1 MPNIN
6 RKHKDRLFS
15 FLFGNSDHKDW
26 TLSLYNAVNSS
37 CYDNPDDIQITT
49 MGSVVYMGMKN
60 DVSFIISDML
70 NIYEQQSSFNP
81 NMPIRLLMY
90 AARLYDKYIHGIH
103 GNIYGSSLVRL
114 PQPKLLVFYNGPQER
129 ADTVLRLS
137 DAFRVDSGG
146 QNDAVNGTF
155 MDNYDIEVCVRMLNI
170 NYGHNQDLMGRCVPL
185 CEYAWLVDRI
195 RGFQA
200 QRLAIADAVDLA
212 IDDMPDGWLIK
223 PCLLANRAEVKNM
236 CITEYNEAETMQLFK
251 EEGRVEGRKEGRV
264 EGRKE
269 GRVEGRKEGEDKLG
283 KLIALLLANGLTD
296 DARLAALDKSAR
308 AELYRKYGID

>member
-1 MPNIN
+1 MGNIN

-26 TLSLYNAVNSS
+26 TLSLYNAVNGS

-49 MGSVVYMGMKN
+49 MGSVICMGMKN

-114 PQPKLLVFYNGPQER
+114 PQPKLVVFYNGPQER

-137 DAFRVDSGG
+137 DAFQADGG
-146 QNDAVNGTF
+146 GRSYTENTALTDPAKVMMKRT
-155 MDNYDIEVCVRMLNI
+155 
-170 NYGHNQDLMGRCVPL
+170 NQQ
-185 CEYAWLVDRI
+185 
-195 RGFQA
+195 QA
-200 QRLAIADAVDLA
+200 KNTIL
-212 IDDMPDGWLIK
+212 PDGVFSSTCRIFLSKCHFQCFLRKTILCITLYYDLYFR
-223 PCLLANRAEVKNM
+223 PCLTIGNPFLEFCHIFYFFAVKFG
-236 CITEYNEAETMQLFK
+236 YNIASFHAILF
-251 EEGRVEGRKEGRV
+251 GCGSFSYFF
-264 EGRKE
+264 
-269 GRVEGRKEGEDKLG
+269 DKY
-283 KLIALLLANGLTD
+283 AV
-296 DARLAALDKSAR
+296 R
-308 AELYRKYGID
+308 